1 MEKTSDEILSQIQ
14 SELRSLIERAS
25 ELDRRL
31 TELLCTEPS
40 ELVAEEPAE
49 PVAGPEGFA
58 PIDIMVDD
66 EEVSFVVP
74 NRKEELGA
82 PTGFDIDPEVAV
94 EDSPAP
100 EPETVLE
107 ALPELDDPAEKTED
121 KPAAK
126 VGKKPR
132 LTQASRLAAKSA
144 GRAVPKQSKHEPVM
158 FYAWQ
163 TATPAS
169 PLSNILS
176 GISLKE
182 RSLFINVL
190 FKEDAQK
197 FIDTIAAFNAMGSL
211 SEAENHIRKNFP
223 EWKLDSDIMF
233 RLMMAV
239 RRKLN

>member
-1 MEKTSDEILSQIQ
+1 MEKTSDEILSQIH
-14 SELRSLIERAS
+14 SELQALIEKAS

-31 TELLCTEPS
+31 TELLGDEPS
-40 ELVAEEPAE
+40 EKAFDEPAE
-49 PVAGPEGFA
+49 VAVEPAELAAEPEGFA
-58 PIDIMVDD
+58 PIDIMMDD

-74 NRKEELGA
+74 SRKEELGA
-82 PTGFDIDPEVAV
+82 SVSFDLEPEVEV
-94 EDSPAP
+94 E
-100 EPETVLE
+100 VE
-107 ALPELDDPAEKTED
+107 AGADKTKE

-126 VGKKPR
+126 PERKPR
-132 LTQASRLAAKSA
+132 MTQASRLAAKSA
-144 GRAVPKQSKHEPVM
+144 GRAVPRQSKHEPVM

-223 EWKLDSDIMF
+223 DWKMDSDVIF